1 MKRGKFVRV
10 LWTVLLAASL
20 LSACGGGSGSPAG
33 NGGGAAGEETAGVRS
48 SAPPGES
55 AAAES
60 GTGKDQVVIG
70 FTEVPSNYDPLN
82 GFSYGV
88 QILYSALVQTDKEMN
103 VIPDLAEYAISEDA
117 LTYTFTLRDD
127 VKFSD
132 GSPLT
137 AQDVVFS
144 FETARDNVTNI
155 DLSMMEDITADGQT
169 VTITLTHPLSTFIIT
184 VASVGIVPR
193 AAYGEDFPTHP
204 IGSGPYRLAQYDV
217 DQQFILEANDYY
229 YGEAPGIRRVIFLKM
244 ADEDTRL
251 LAARSGQV
259 DITLTSAAIAAGMEI
274 DGYRLLA
281 EETVDNM
288 GFVMPVVPDTGEINQ
303 YGSPVGNNVTCDI
316 ALRKA
321 LAYGIDR
328 QRICEEALNGY
339 ATPSYSENDGMPW
352 SNPESVIDY
361 DLDYAV
367 SLLEGAGWVDADGD
381 GVREKDGLRAAFP
394 LMYFAGDSVRQA
406 VAMALSN
413 QALEN
418 LGIEITVEGVGEDE
432 TNRRMYSDPM
442 ILAWGSANP
451 MTSYMLFHSSNAGKD
466 DWYNPENY
474 TNGTVDFYL
483 DAARNAASMEDA
495 IPYWRKAQWDGET
508 GTSMR
513 GDAPYI
519 FLLNKT
525 HLYWVQDGLDTG
537 AQKIHAHGDS
547 WPLVANLREW
557 KWD

>member
-10 LWTVLLAASL
+10 LWAVLLAASL
-20 LSACGGGSGSPAG
+20 LSACGGGSGAPAG

-169 VTITLTHPLSTFIIT
+169 VTITLTHPLSTFILT
-184 VASVGIVPR
+184 VASVGIVPQ

-474 TNGTVDFYL
+474 TNGTVDSYL

-525 HLYWVQDGLDTG
+525 HLYWVRDGLDTG

>member
-10 LWTVLLAASL
+10 LWAVLLTASL
-20 LSACGGGSGSPAG
+20 LSACGGGSGAPAG
-33 NGGGAAGEETAGVRS
+33 NGGGAAGEETADVRS

-169 VTITLTHPLSTFIIT
+169 VTITLTHPLSTFILT
-184 VASVGIVPR
+184 VASVGIVPQ

-361 DLDYAV
+361 DPDYAV

-474 TNGTVDFYL
+474 TNGTVDSYL

-525 HLYWVQDGLDTG
+525 HLYWVRDGLDTG